1 MSRAEPAIESGAHA
15 AEMDLA
21 ASERERIFLVFR
33 QWGYQQAK
41 LDPLDRMRR
50 LPDAELETTSEAGKL
65 AHTYYC
71 GSIGV
76 EFTHIPEAERRRWI
90 QEHMESTSPTE
101 DRHRILDR
109 LLRAE
114 LFEEVLHARYPG
126 TKRFS
131 LEGMTALI
139 PLLDELL
146 EGAGKCGAEELV
158 LGMSH
163 RGRVNVMVQ
172 ILGKS
177 PTEIFAGFED
187 VNPRSVLGGGDVK
200 YHMGASGEYVTRNGR
215 TIRIQL
221 VSNPSHL
228 ESVDPVTAG
237 RARARQ
243 MRAGANGPS
252 RILPLLIHGD
262 GAFAGQ
268 GVLAETIN
276 YADLNGFTVGGT
288 VHVIVNNLIG
298 FTTSHEEL
306 HSSLLAGS
314 AARRQPIPIFHV
326 NGEDLDAVVRVGR
339 MAVEYRC
346 AFSSDVVVDLIGY
359 RRHGHSEVDDPTITQ
374 PRLYRAIKEHPPLW
388 CILAK
393 SIGADTTK
401 RAKEVRAE
409 FEAAQ
414 KKATVLKERP
424 TLSEA
429 PAYWKNYEGGCYKRE
444 YEVETAVANDEL
456 RKVAERLTDCPKAFK
471 IHPKVKKLLE
481 QRREMAR
488 GKRPVDFGMA
498 EALAFGSLLKGGTPV
513 RMSGQDSRRG
523 TFNQRHAVLIDTET
537 EEEFIPLRHVG
548 EEQTRFEI
556 YNSTLSEAGV
566 LGFEYGYSRDYP
578 ETLVLWE
585 AQFGDFVNNAQSI
598 VDQFVSADED
608 KWAKFSGLVMLLP
621 HGYEGQGPEHSSARM
636 ERFLQLAAEDN
647 CQICQPSTAA
657 QYFHLLR
664 RQALRVWRK
673 PLVIFTPKSMLRH
686 PNASSRIEEFSRSH
700 FLPVRPELEIQHVR
714 RVLVCTGKIGQELQ
728 VERSKR
734 EDHATAIVFL
744 EQLYPFPEVELRRE
758 LARHA
763 LKREIVWVQEEPAN
777 MGALAYVVPRLKRI
791 AGDCP
796 VRSVKRSASASPA
809 TGSAKAHILEQNT
822 LHALAFTQAKDGST
836 KSEVRK

>member
-1 MSRAEPAIESGAHA
+1 MSQAEPKIKEGGHA
-15 AEMDLA
+15 VEMDIA

-33 QWGYQQAK
+33 QWGYLQAK
-41 LDPLDRMRR
+41 LDVLGR
-50 LPDAELETTSEAGKL
+50 LRSEPRPELKIEGETSKL
-65 AHTYYC
+65 AHNYYC

-76 EFTHIPEAERRRWI
+76 EFMHIPQAERRRWI
-90 QEHMESTSPTE
+90 QEWMERTPPEE
-101 DRHRILDR
+101 DRQRILDR

-139 PLLDELL
+139 PFLDEVL
-146 EGAGKCGAEELV
+146 EGAGRCGAEELV

-200 YHMGASGEYVTRNGR
+200 YHMGASGEYVTRNGK

-228 ESVDPVTAG
+228 EAVDPVAVG

-243 MRAGANGPS
+243 MRAGTNGSS

-268 GVLAETIN
+268 GVLAETMN
-276 YADLNGFTVGGT
+276 YADLKGFTVGGT

-306 HSSLLAGS
+306 HSSLFAGS
-314 AARRQPIPIFHV
+314 AARRQSIPIFHV
-326 NGEDLDAVVRVGR
+326 NGEDLDAVARVSR
-339 MAVEYRC
+339 MAVEYRYV
-346 AFSSDVVVDLIGY
+346 FSSDVVVDLIGY
-359 RRHGHSEVDDPTITQ
+359 RRHGHSELDDPTITQ

-388 CILAK
+388 RILAQ
-393 SIGADTTK
+393 SIGTDLTA

-414 KKATVLKERP
+414 KKATVLKARP
-424 TLSEA
+424 SLSEA
-429 PAYWKNYEGGCYKRE
+429 PSYWENYEGGCYKRE
-444 YEVETAVANDEL
+444 YEVETGVPNHEL
-456 RKVAERLTDCPKAFK
+456 CKVAEHLTNCPSAFK
-471 IHPKVKKLLE
+471 IHSKVKKLLE
-481 QRREMAR
+481 QRKEMAG

-498 EALAFGSLLKGGTPV
+498 EALAFGSLLKQGTAI

-523 TFNQRHAVLIDTET
+523 TFNQRHAVLIDSET
-537 EEEFIPLRHVG
+537 EEEFIPLGHVD
-548 EEQTRFEI
+548 EAQARFEV

-585 AQFGDFVNNAQSI
+585 AQFGDFANNAQSI
-598 VDQFVSADED
+598 IDQFVSADED
-608 KWAKFSGLVMLLP
+608 KWTKFSGLVMLLP
-621 HGYEGQGPEHSSARM
+621 HGYEGQGPEHSSARI
-636 ERFLQLAAEDN
+636 ERFLQLAAEHN

-686 PNASSRIEEFSRSH
+686 PNACSGIEEFSGSH
-700 FLPVRPELEIQHVR
+700 FLPVRPEQEIQHAR
-714 RVLVCTGKIGQELQ
+714 RVLVCTGKIGQELR

-734 EDHATAIVFL
+734 EDNFTAIVFL

-758 LARHA
+758 FARHS

-796 VRSVKRSASASPA
+796 VRSIKRTASASPA
-809 TGSAKAHILEQNT
+809 TGSAKAHALEQNT
-822 LHALAFTQAKDGST
+822 LLALAFTSAQNGST
-836 KSEVRK
+836 KVKVRK

>member
-1 MSRAEPAIESGAHA
+1 MTRAELGGGHT
-15 AEMDLA
+15 AEMDMI
-21 ASERERIFLVFR
+21 ASEQERIFLVFR
-33 QWGYQQAK
+33 QWGYLQAN
-41 LDPLDRMRR
+41 LDALGRLRSELDG
-50 LPDAELETTSEAGKL
+50 ELKISGEAAKL
-65 AHTYYC
+65 AHRYYC

-76 EFTHIPEAERRRWI
+76 EFMHIPQAERRRWI
-90 QEHMESTSPTE
+90 QERMERTPPKE

-131 LEGMTALI
+131 LEGMTALV

-146 EGAGKCGAEELV
+146 EGAGARGAEELV

-200 YHMGASGEYVTRNGR
+200 YHQGASGEYATRNGR
-215 TIRIQL
+215 MIRIQL

-228 ESVDPVTAG
+228 EAVDPVTVG

-243 MRAGANGPS
+243 MRAGTNGVS

-268 GVLAETIN
+268 GVLAETLN
-276 YADLNGFTVGGT
+276 YADLKGFTVGGT

-298 FTTSHEEL
+298 FTTSPEEL
-306 HSSLLAGS
+306 HSSLLAAS

-339 MAVEYRC
+339 MAVEYRY

-388 CILAK
+388 RILAHK
-393 SIGADTTK
+393 IGTEPTK
-401 RAKEVRAE
+401 RAEEVRAE

-414 KKATVLKERP
+414 RKAAVLKERP
-424 TLSEA
+424 SLSEA
-429 PAYWKNYEGGCYKRE
+429 PAYWGNYEGGCYKRD
-444 YEVETAVANDEL
+444 YEVPTAVSHDEL
-456 RKVAERLTDCPKAFK
+456 REVTERLTECPKAFK
-471 IHPKVKKLLE
+471 IHAKVKKLLE
-481 QRREMAR
+481 QRKEMAS

-498 EALAFGSLLKGGTPV
+498 EALAFGSLLKQGTPV

-537 EEEFIPLRHVG
+537 EEEFIPLCHVAAG
-548 EEQTRFEI
+548 QARFEI
-556 YNSTLSEAGV
+556 YNSTLSEGAV

-585 AQFGDFVNNAQSI
+585 AQFGDFVNNAQPI
-598 VDQFVSADED
+598 IDQFVSADED
-608 KWAKFSGLVMLLP
+608 KWTKFSGLVMLLP
-621 HGYEGQGPEHSSARM
+621 HGYEGQGPEHSSARI
-636 ERFLQLAAEDN
+636 ERFLQMAAEHN

-686 PNASSRIEEFSRSH
+686 PNASSGIEEFSGSQ
-700 FLPVRPELEIQHVR
+700 FLLVRADVEIQDAR

-734 EDHATAIVFL
+734 EDNATAIVFL
-744 EQLYPFPEVELRRE
+744 EQLYPFPEAE
-758 LARHA
+758 LARELVRHS

-809 TGSAKAHILEQNT
+809 TGSIKAHVLEQNT
-822 LHALAFTQAKDGST
+822 LLALAFAPAKEGSKKVT
-836 KSEVRK
+836 VRN